1 MKTITGLDLI
11 AAFHKLDDCLP
22 PKAYKEITGGK
33 GGKMGL
39 TDINPG
45 FLPPLL
51 LDLFGPCGYGWGYD
65 LISMHTKAQIV
76 KRNSG
81 YEEEEFISTCEI
93 RVWYRFDLDGQIIK
107 SDPIPARGGSTNT
120 QIEWAEKGAITY
132 ALGTAWFMAGYQVA
146 VYKGERSHKD
156 FGGGS
161 QKQQPQQT
169 QPSHPTFNRE
179 AVNNNIRNLLHR
191 AGCKDAQQAGD
202 MVAELTTFKGKDGNM
217 VAGKRDYKALSDK
230 AAEILVKSLEKI
242 VTANAP
248 QEREVCHNC
257 GADLVGGECAACGP
271 M

>member
-11 AAFHKLDDCLP
+11 TAFHRLDDCLP
-22 PKAYKEITGGK
+22 PKAYKEIKGGK

-65 LISMHTKAQIV
+65 LVSMSTTAQTV
-76 KRNSG
+76 KRNQG
-81 YEEEEFISTCEI
+81 YEEEEYTSICEI
-93 RVWYRFDLDGQIIK
+93 RAWYRFDLDGQVFK

-132 ALGTAWFMAGYQVA
+132 ALGTAWFLAGYQVA
-146 VYKGERSHKD
+146 VYKGERSHTD
-156 FGGGS
+156 FAGGS
-161 QKQQPQQT
+161 RQSGPPSQT
-169 QPSHPTFNRE
+169 QRPQATTPDRD

-230 AAEILVKSLEKI
+230 AAEILVKTLEKI
-242 VTANAP
+242 VAAP
-248 QEREVCHNC
+248 EREVCHNC

-271 M
+271 L